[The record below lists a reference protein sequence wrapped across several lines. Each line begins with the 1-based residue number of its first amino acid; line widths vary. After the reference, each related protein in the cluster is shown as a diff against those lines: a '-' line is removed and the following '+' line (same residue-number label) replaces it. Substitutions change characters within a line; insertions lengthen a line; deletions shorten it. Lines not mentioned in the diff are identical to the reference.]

1 MQSQRS
7 RSSRSGAAL
16 LEVIVALTILTTAA
30 ASVVAFAN
38 NAARTVRHARETEA
52 ELRRA
57 SALLDAVALW
67 PREDLD
73 RHLGERAEG
82 PWRLHIMRTTTTL
95 YLVVITDS
103 ASAHELLRTA
113 VYKPEQ
119 NASSIVTR

>member
-73 RHLGERAEG
+73 RHLGDRAEG
-82 PWRLHIMRTTTTL
+82 PWRLHITRTTMTL

-119 NASSIVTR
+119 NASSLVAR